1 MPEKCLVIMRRS
13 SGNEVFDTLLEGG
26 FESDIISIIYG
37 PAGSGK
43 TNVCIHAAIACA
55 KDNKKVIYIDT
66 EGGFSGDR
74 IQQIKGGKEALDQIY
89 FLRPTTFAKQKED
102 FGKLKEMVDEKVG
115 LIVVD
120 TIAMLYRLEIGK
132 SDKLYDLNRE
142 LGRQISFLSEIART
156 KNIPVLMTNQVY
168 TSFEQNKVTMV
179 GGDLLK
185 YQSKCLIELQRL
197 KSQRAAILRK
207 HRSIPED
214 KKIIFEIKEEGI
226 TPQKNP
232 HMYE

>member
-1 MPEKCLVIMRRS
+1 MRKPT
-13 SGNEVFDTLLEGG
+13 GTEAFDTLLEGG
-26 FESDIISIIYG
+26 IESDILTIIYG

-43 TNVCIHAAIACA
+43 TNVCIHAAIACV
-55 KDNKKVIYIDT
+55 NEGKKVIYVDT

-74 IQQIKGGKEALDQIY
+74 LLQIKDGKEALDSIY

-102 FGKLKEMVDEKVG
+102 FEKLKQMVDEKVG

-132 SDKLYDLNRE
+132 SDKLYALNRE
-142 LGRQISFLSEIART
+142 LGRQISFLSELART
-156 KNIPVLMTNQVY
+156 KDIPVLITNQVY
-168 TSFEQNKVTMV
+168 TSFEQNTVTMV

-197 KSQRAAILRK
+197 KSSHRAAILRK
-207 HRSIPED
+207 HRSILED
-214 KKIIFEIKEEGI
+214 KKILFEIKKEGLI
-226 TPQKNP
+226 LQQSP
-232 HMYE
+232 HIHG